1 MGLVAERRRG
11 DLPETSY
18 DAGLRYTRPPPFKV
32 EVGQDGPLPPILQ
45 RHAPPSQ
52 ALVTSSGLA
61 HSGRPQAGWQVQT
74 RCPKAPPHWTTH
86 CLTPLAQRLK
96 ENSRLCVLSAA
107 VSEARDSYRGL
118 QAPKTPLPENFH
130 TLMSLYKQLDSDRRF
145 VEPPVSTAHA
155 SYRRFQRSEL
165 MTPSRLD
172 VQPAYSAHLKSPA
185 RVVPPRPHHEAPLLD
200 PSPSMGPLAALP
212 LSGRSSEY
220 RSSFCGAP
228 PHVSATLM
236 TPVSQ
241 TFPGLD
247 GSSAKGAGPAHPSD
261 LRLAV
266 FAVPR
271 MYAPESNSYGCGK
284 PIVI

>member
-1 MGLVAERRRG
+1 MGLVAEHRRG
-11 DLPETSY
+11 ALPETSY

-32 EVGQDGPLPPILQ
+32 EVGQQDGPLPPILQ

-86 CLTPLAQRLK
+86 CLTPLAQR
-96 ENSRLCVLSAA
+96 
-107 VSEARDSYRGL
+107 
-118 QAPKTPLPENFH
+118 
-130 TLMSLYKQLDSDRRF
+130 SLYKQLDSDRRF

-155 SYRRFQRSEL
+155 SYRRFQR
-165 MTPSRLD
+165 LD

-185 RVVPPRPHHEAPLLD
+185 RVVPPRPHREAPLLD

-241 TFPGLD
+241 TFPSLD

-271 MYAPESNSYGCGK
+271 MYVPESNSYGCGK